1 MENEI
6 KSVKMTAKEYLNRG
20 RRLDELIDSKLRE
33 IDRLRRLS
41 TSVSSPPADT
51 ERASGGLP
59 QSRVE
64 NTVVKIVALEE
75 EINAET
81 DRLVD
86 IHREIRT
93 AIESLNSPKDRL
105 ILRERYINDLSWE
118 EIAAKM
124 HYSVRQTTR
133 LHGAALRRF
142 EKILENVH
150 KCP

>member
-1 MENEI
+1 MNYERSAGRL
-6 KSVKMTAKEYLNRG
+6 SVKEFLNRG
-20 RRLDELIDSKLRE
+20 RRLNELIDSRLRE
-33 IDRLRRLS
+33 VSRLRQLAA
-41 TSVSSPPADT
+41 SVSSPPADT

-93 AIESLNSPKDRL
+93 AIESLNSPKERL
-105 ILRERYINDLSWE
+105 ILRERYINDLGWE
-118 EIAAKM
+118 DIAVKLN
-124 HYSVRQTTR
+124 YSVRQVLR
-133 LHGAALRRF
+133 VHGQALKNF
-142 EKILENVH
+142 AKVINLQEF
-150 KCP
+150 

>member
-93 AIESLNSPKDRL
+93 AIESLNSPKERL
-105 ILRERYINDLSWE
+105 ILRERYINDLGWE
-118 EIAAKM
+118 DIAVKLN
-124 HYSVRQTTR
+124 YSVRQVLR
-133 LHGAALRRF
+133 VHGQALKNF
-142 EKILENVH
+142 AKVINLQEF
-150 KCP
+150 